1 MSEKKD
7 NWERLINIPDE
18 YEYDPEIAQ
27 RAIEQIEREKAEKQA
42 KKAWWKKQ
50 WKPMAISLAS
60 CAALIAV
67 LIPVYHSFF
76 QSQLE
81 VPPDSSSENSSTVYY
96 DDDSITVNTVADVST
111 YIQEYGLTLKF
122 FNYPTAIT
130 HSAVVTDTNEFAFLK
145 QEMLYIG
152 ADGFDQVHL
161 WSVVMTDADFDF
173 ERFFDGFVEEV
184 ITLNISVTYKVKEEI
199 DSPNKDI
206 RAKFTYESVDYYLE
220 LTTAG
225 EVEAKIE
232 QYVNMLIG

>member
-7 NWERLINIPDE
+7 NWEKLINLPDE
-18 YEYDPEIAQ
+18 YEHDPEIAQ
-27 RAIEQIEREKAEKQA
+27 RAIEQIEREKAQKQVKEQWF
-42 KKAWWKKQ
+42 KKHWR
-50 WKPMAISLAS
+50 PMAVSLAT
-60 CAALIAV
+60 CAIALAV
-67 LIPVYHSFF
+67 FIPVYHSLY

-81 VPPDSSSENSSTVYY
+81 VPSDSSLSSNSSIYY
-96 DDDSITVNTVADVST
+96 DDNKITFTAITDVATFV
-111 YIQEYGLTLKF
+111 QEQGLTLKYF
-122 FNYPTAIT
+122 DYQTVKT
-130 HSAVVTDTNEFAFLK
+130 DSAVITDTNEFAYLQ

-152 ADGFDQVHL
+152 ADGFDQVNL
-161 WSVVMTDADFDF
+161 WSVVMTEADFDF
-173 ERFFDGFVEEV
+173 EDFFEGFVEEV

-232 QYVNMLIG
+232 QYVNILIG

>member
-7 NWERLINIPDE
+7 NWERLMNIPDD

-42 KKAWWKKQ
+42 KKDRWKKQ
-50 WKPMAISLAS
+50 WKPMAISLAA
-60 CAALIAV
+60 CAVALAV
-67 LIPVYHSFF
+67 FIPVYHSFF

-81 VPPDSSSENSSTVYY
+81 VPPNSGSENSSTVYY
-96 DDDSITVNTVADVST
+96 DGDSITVNKVTDVST
-111 YIQEYGLTLKF
+111 YIQEYGLTLKY

-152 ADGFDQVHL
+152 ADGFDQVNL
-161 WSVVMTDADFDF
+161 WSVVMMGADFDF
-173 ERFFDGFVEEV
+173 ERFFDDMNKEIIVSDIKVDYMTREE
-184 ITLNISVTYKVKEEI
+184 LDSLERNIQS
-199 DSPNKDI
+199 
-206 RAKFTYESVDYYLE
+206 KFTYQSVDYYLE
-220 LTTAG
+220 IVTEG
-225 EVEAKIE
+225 EAEAKIE